1 MNMSGSYL
9 AVWILFLLAV
19 AAVALII
26 IHAGR
31 RQ

>member
-1 MNMSGSYL
+1 MNMSGSAL

-19 AAVALII
+19 AAAALII

-31 RQ
+31 KQ